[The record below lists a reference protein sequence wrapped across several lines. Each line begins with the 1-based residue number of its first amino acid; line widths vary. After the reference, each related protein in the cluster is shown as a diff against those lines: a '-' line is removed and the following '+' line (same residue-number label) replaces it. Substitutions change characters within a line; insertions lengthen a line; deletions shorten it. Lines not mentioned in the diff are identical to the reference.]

1 MHSIKLYLII
11 ISILLTSCVQ
21 LVDEDNQSDK
31 DTYTFTIE
39 PNLEVDGN
47 GFYHLNI
54 NRNNWQTIHRI
65 SGHVYI
71 NNGNPVENF
80 WVEWDSNL
88 YWYLGDTLG
97 YIVDRYLNNSGV
109 YVSLDTSY
117 IIGFSGQE
125 VPTSNQMSYSNS
137 SGEVNNMIAPVRSM
151 IGDTMLLNFSYYD
164 GSGSISIILD

>member
-1 MHSIKLYLII
+1 MNLKYLIATTLMVFI
-11 ISILLTSCVQ
+11 CSCVK
-21 LVDEDNQSDK
+21 LVDDENDD
-31 DTYTFTIE
+31 DLFTIE
-39 PNLEVDGN
+39 PNLEIDNN
-47 GFYHLNI
+47 GLQHLSI
-54 NRNNWQTIHRI
+54 DRNNWQTLHRV
-65 SGHVYI
+65 SGHVHN

-117 IIGFSGQE
+117 IIGFNGQE

>member
-1 MHSIKLYLII
+1 MNLKYLIATTLMVFI
-11 ISILLTSCVQ
+11 CSCVK
-21 LVDEDNQSDK
+21 LVDDENDDDLS
-31 DTYTFTIE
+31 YTFTIE
-39 PNLEVDGN
+39 PNLEIDNN
-47 GFYHLNI
+47 GLYHLSI
-54 NRNNWQTIHRI
+54 DRNNWQTLHRV
-65 SGHVYI
+65 SGHVHT

-117 IIGFSGQE
+117 IIGFNGQE
-125 VPTSNQMSYSNS
+125 VPTSNQTSYSNS

-151 IGDTMLLNFSYYD
+151 VGDTMKLFYNTYNED
-164 GSGSISIILD
+164 GYISIVLD

>member
-1 MHSIKLYLII
+1 MNLKYLIATT
-11 ISILLTSCVQ
+11 LTVFICSCVK
-21 LVDEDNQSDK
+21 LVDDENGDDMS
-31 DTYTFTIE
+31 YTFNIE
-39 PNLEVDGN
+39 PNLEIDNN
-47 GFYHLNI
+47 GLYHLSI
-54 NRNNWQTIHRI
+54 DRNNWQTLHRV
-65 SGHVYI
+65 SGHVYTS
-71 NNGNPVENF
+71 NGNPVENF

-117 IIGFSGQE
+117 IIGFNGQE

-151 IGDTMLLNFSYYD
+151 VGDTMKLFYNTYNED
-164 GSGSISIILD
+164 GYISIVLD